1 MADPTVVREWLD
13 KADDDYNFAKITLA
27 EDNKY
32 YSQICFHFQQAAE
45 KYLKAFIVAYDLEFE
60 KIHNLIA
67 LLKICGKKD
76 ASLLSLMEQCEL
88 LNTAY
93 IDTRYPVH
101 WPTDY
106 SKDKALKMQ
115 EATGEVAQAVKETL
129 TKGGINL

>member
-1 MADPTVVREWLD
+1 MADATVVREWLV
-13 KADDDYNFAKITLA
+13 KADEDYDFARITLA
-27 EDNKY
+27 EGNKY

-60 KIHNLIA
+60 KIHSLIA

-76 ASLLSLMEQCEL
+76 PSLLLLMEQCEL

-106 SKDKALKMQ
+106 SKEKAGNMRD
-115 EATGEVAQAVKETL
+115 ATGEIAQTVKETL